1 MFLTLHRQHYSG
13 AAKVKR
19 PCGTRRA
26 RWLFSILMAAF
37 PLVCCAGTPLA
48 SPVFVKHAG
57 GEWGTVS
64 QLGIPETVIAVTLS
78 RTAIKADRRCLLC
91 HHRVH
96 VGRLP
101 PSLMVGGVSF
111 LMVIQGRRLASCL
124 IEFS

>member
-1 MFLTLHRQHYSG
+1 
-13 AAKVKR
+13 
-19 PCGTRRA
+19 
-26 RWLFSILMAAF
+26 MAAF

-91 HHRVH
+91 HHRV
-96 VGRLP
+96 RRACRKIT
-101 PSLMVGGVSF
+101 SF
-111 LMVIQGRRLASCL
+111 LNGWRRLISDGYTGEKISQL
-124 IEFS
+124 SH